1 MPKVVVDLDVCE
13 GARVCAEVC
22 PMNVYDMVDVDGEKK
37 AQPTRME
44 DCIMCMACVNSCPTQ
59 AITVEEE

>member
-1 MPKVVVDLDVCE
+1 
-13 GARVCAEVC
+13 VCAEVC